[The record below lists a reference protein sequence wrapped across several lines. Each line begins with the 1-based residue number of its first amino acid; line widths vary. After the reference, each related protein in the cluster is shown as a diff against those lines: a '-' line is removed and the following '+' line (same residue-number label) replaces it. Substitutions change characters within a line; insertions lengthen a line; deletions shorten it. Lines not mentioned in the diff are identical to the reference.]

1 MEAITLKLPETLD
14 ELDENEL
21 VRLPA
26 TWDEYL
32 ELVDEVPY
40 TVQFLN
46 HEVIISQTS
55 RLHESL
61 VIILGRLLGNYFL
74 DKEGYDVLDSN
85 VKIMIP
91 NQEGDFNAD
100 LSVVKEP
107 VEYGTTPTG
116 RASTMRMANPEIVVE
131 ILSKSTRNFD
141 EGEKLAYYKL
151 IPSLHHILLV
161 DQTRPFASVY
171 SRTGNP
177 DEWLNHDYRTLES
190 VVRLGNLALP
200 MQGIYRKAVFESR

>member
-1 MEAITLKLPETLD
+1 MEVTTLKFPATLD
-14 ELDENEL
+14 GFDEDEL

-32 ELVDEVPY
+32 ELIDEVPY

-46 HEVIISQTS
+46 NEVIMSQAS

-61 VIILGRLLGNYFL
+61 VGVLIWLFNTLLI
-74 DKEGYDVLDSN
+74 DKEGYDVLGSN

-107 VEYGTTPTG
+107 VEYGLTPTG
-116 RASTMRMANPEIVVE
+116 RVSTMRIANPEIVVE
-131 ILSKSTRNFD
+131 ILSKSTRKFD
-141 EGEKLAYYKL
+141 QGEKLAYYKL
-151 IPSLHHILLV
+151 IPSLQHILLV
-161 DQTRPFASVY
+161 DQAKPYASVY

-190 VVRLGNLALP
+190 VVRLGDLPLP
-200 MQGIYRKAVFESR
+200 MQDIYRKTVFESR

>member
-1 MEAITLKLPETLD
+1 MEAITLKFPETLD
-14 ELDENEL
+14 EFGEDEL

-26 TWDEYL
+26 SWEEYL
-32 ELVDEVPY
+32 ELAEDAPY

-46 HEVIISQTS
+46 HEVIMSQAS

-61 VIILGRLLGNYFL
+61 VGILIWLFNNLLI
-74 DKEGYDVLDSN
+74 DKEGYDVLGSN

-91 NQEGDFNAD
+91 NQEADFNAD

-116 RASTMRMANPEIVVE
+116 RVSTMRIANPEIVVE
-131 ILSKSTRNFD
+131 VLSKSTRKFD
-141 EGEKLAYYKL
+141 QGEKLAYYKL
-151 IPSLHHILLV
+151 IPSLQHILFV
-161 DQTRPFASVY
+161 DQSKPFASVY

-177 DEWLNHDYRTLES
+177 DEWLNHDYRMIES
-190 VVRLGNLALP
+190 VVQLGDMTLP
-200 MQGIYRKAVFESR
+200 MQDIYRKTVFES

>member
-1 MEAITLKLPETLD
+1 MEAITLKFPETLD
-14 ELDENEL
+14 EFDENEL

-32 ELVDEVPY
+32 DLAENAPY

-46 HEVIISQTS
+46 NEVIVSQAS

-61 VIILGRLLGNYFL
+61 VMILGRLLGNYFL
-74 DKEGYDVLDSN
+74 DQEGYDVLGSN

-91 NQEGDFNAD
+91 NQVGDFNAD

-107 VEYGTTPTG
+107 VEYGLTPTG
-116 RASTMRMANPEIVVE
+116 RVSTMRIKNPEIVVE
-131 ILSKSTRNFD
+131 VLSKSTRKFD
-141 EGEKLAYYKL
+141 QGEKLAYYKL
-151 IPSLHHILLV
+151 IPSLQHILFI
-161 DQTRPFASVY
+161 DQTKPFASVY

-190 VVRLGNLALP
+190 VTRFGALTMP
-200 MQGIYRKAVFESR
+200 MQDIYRRTVFEL

>member
-1 MEAITLKLPETLD
+1 MNVTTLNFPETLD
-14 ELDENEL
+14 EFDEDEL
-21 VRLPA
+21 ARLPA

-32 ELVDEVPY
+32 ELAEDAPY

-46 HEVIISQTS
+46 NEVIMSQAS

-61 VIILGRLLGNYFL
+61 VGILIWLFNNLLI
-74 DKEGYDVLDSN
+74 DKEGYDVLGSN

-116 RASTMRMANPEIVVE
+116 RVSTMRIKNPEIVVE
-131 ILSKSTRNFD
+131 VLSKSTRKFD
-141 EGEKLAYYKL
+141 QGEKLAYYKL
-151 IPSLHHILLV
+151 IPSLQHILFI
-161 DQTRPFASVY
+161 DQTKPFASLY

-190 VVRLGNLALP
+190 IIRLGDLTLL
-200 MQGIYRKAVFESR
+200 MQAIYRKTVFES